1 MHMGT
6 IYVFRT
12 GILEQNC
19 HHFQIISGTC
29 SNYVMQSSMRLM
41 PAVWHMHSSNCRNTW
56 IYESRFGR
64 GTARIISISNDNK
77 LSNSA
82 TAKQIRLV
90 TAQEIS
96 NICDSEASTC
106 SLEKRSK
113 GSVSSAV

>member
-1 MHMGT
+1 
-6 IYVFRT
+6 
-12 GILEQNC
+12 
-19 HHFQIISGTC
+19 
-29 SNYVMQSSMRLM
+29 M

-96 NICDSEASTC
+96 NIKLNVLST
-106 SLEKRSK
+106 SLIIVK
-113 GSVSSAV
+113 